1 MILAMILALIL
12 PMLPMLLTQE
22 NKMITMPLHPNPK
35 ARILL
40 LACLFFLTSLTT
52 VCKVQADPLPVF
64 VSIAPQKWLV
74 EQIGGDLVSTNVL
87 LDKGQEPHTYQ
98 PSPEKIAS
106 LFRSRLYFTIGMP
119 FEEHIAQKI
128 TNRKGRKATGVQL
141 IDITTGI
148 HKLAMNTHDHDH
160 HRPALAQEHADP
172 HVWLDP
178 RNGEKMASVITE
190 ALTAT
195 DPTHAATYQQ
205 NYTKLKERLARLHQ
219 DLKQQLTPLQG
230 ATFFVFH
237 PAFGYLAHAYHLQQ
251 QAVEIEGKSPSPK
264 QLYTL
269 VRQAKKKNVKVLFV
283 QPQFDKKNASI
294 VARAI
299 QGQLV
304 ELNPLREDIEQNL
317 REMAKAMQTAL
328 APIPQ

>member
-1 MILAMILALIL
+1 M
-12 PMLPMLLTQE
+12 
-22 NKMITMPLHPNPK
+22 HPKP
-35 ARILL
+35 RILF
-40 LACLFFLTSLTT
+40 LACLFSLTLT
-52 VCKVQADPLPVF
+52 VFEVQADPLPVF

-74 EQIGGDLVSTNVL
+74 EQIGGDLVSTHVL

-98 PSPEKIAS
+98 PSPEKITL
-106 LFRSRLYFTIGMP
+106 LFGSRLYFTIGMP
-119 FEEHIAQKI
+119 FEENIAQKI
-128 TNRKGRKATGVQL
+128 TNKKDSSTGLRLV
-141 IDITTGI
+141 DITVGI
-148 HKLAMNTHDHDH
+148 TKIFMEAH
-160 HRPALAQEHADP
+160 HHEEHAEHLQPSQQHADP

-178 RNGEKMASVITE
+178 HNGEKMASVITE

-195 DPTHAATYQQ
+195 DPSHASTYQQ
-205 NYTKLKERLARLHQ
+205 NFTKLKERLAQLHQ
-219 DLKQQLTPLQG
+219 DLQQQLTPLQG

-237 PAFGYLAHAYHLQQ
+237 PAFGYFAHAYHLHQ

-269 VRQAKKKNVKVLFV
+269 VRQAKKENVKVLFV

-299 QGQLV
+299 KGQLV
-304 ELNPLREDIEQNL
+304 ELNPLRENIEQNL

-328 APIPQ
+328 VSQ